1 MADTRRS
8 RAPRGGDV
16 WSRHACEDCCSLLEP
31 GGCGCVRE
39 WQFLLRLATPS
50 ASPWASA
57 CPPASRGTSTALV
70 GDRSRLRPEKPPL
83 SAHKRPSSTTIARQI
98 VPEAGQN
105 AIHCAWWE
113 TVPVT
118 RDTYEGRSE
127 QGKALSKKI
136 STGVSWRERKNSHL
150 LPFLKRSLRVTCH
163 KKGPAAK
170 EATRQDP
177 PSIGR
182 LAGGLT
188 VVTHAVSR
196 GGRRVRVGNAM
207 ASQWSQIYM
216 GGPTPFL

>member
-1 MADTRRS
+1 MLTRGKYKAATTERHMRPCRRLWS
-8 RAPRGGDV
+8 AHATDYESLGGRGGRPSGLRDRREERGERTCLGGRRGDRG
-16 WSRHACEDCCSLLEP
+16 WGGGHAT
-31 GGCGCVRE
+31 GRRG
-39 WQFLLRLATPS
+39 LRLVA
-50 ASPWASA
+50 
-57 CPPASRGTSTALV
+57 
-70 GDRSRLRPEKPPL
+70 
-83 SAHKRPSSTTIARQI
+83 TIARQI